1 MELNLIN
8 PPQLTPAE
16 QVLLL
21 MQQTDEEV
29 LSFVAIKAR
38 EAFSSFWRNESATPA
53 EIAAA
58 LGTNAAA
65 VFARHAAT
73 VQYLLTQSPGVL
85 APEDYTPPIPYR
97 LETDGSLT
105 IL

>member
-29 LSFVAIKAR
+29 LSFAAIKAR
-38 EAFSSFWRNESATPA
+38 EAFNSFWRNPSVTPA

-65 VFARHAAT
+65 VFSRHAAT
-73 VQYLLTQSPGVL
+73 VQFLLSQKPDILS
-85 APEDYTPPIPYR
+85 PEDYTPPIPYR

>member
-1 MELNLIN
+1 MQEVHDLDLADR
-8 PPQLTPAE
+8 AE
-16 QVLLL
+16 
-21 MQQTDEEV
+21 
-29 LSFVAIKAR
+29 KAR
-38 EAFSSFWRNESATPA
+38 KAFNLLWRNEAATPA